1 MAPLGLALLLLV
13 LLDQEAEADAS
24 LRRRREGVRG
34 RHELLLLRR
43 RRGGQGL
50 GAHDG
55 HLSLRSVVLGHAVEE
70 AAGRAIFAVLA
81 RVVHAGPPRR
91 GRLGVAEREAPA
103 VGASGTRR
111 GPAVVLVGSER
122 VGAAVVPE
130 LVSSGEGRV
139 TNVQELNGEFKQ
151 KSQ

>member
-1 MAPLGLALLLLV
+1 
-13 LLDQEAEADAS
+13 
-24 LRRRREGVRG
+24 
-34 RHELLLLRR
+34 
-43 RRGGQGL
+43 
-50 GAHDG
+50 
-55 HLSLRSVVLGHAVEE
+55 
-70 AAGRAIFAVLA
+70 
-81 RVVHAGPPRR
+81 
-91 GRLGVAEREAPA
+91 